1 MKKLILLSILL
12 ILGCDL
18 FESEDEITG
27 WLCKLRTE
35 CFSPTDSTIIDCPL
49 QNPPPE
55 GMDTIIIDTITVFS
69 SFEVCDSVCVNG
81 SLLPDQDG
89 ENQLNKPYYCKETN

>member
-1 MKKLILLSILL
+1 MKKLILLSVL
-12 ILGCDL
+12 IIVGCDL

-49 QNPPPE
+49 QVPPPE
-55 GMDTIIIDTITVFS
+55 GMGTIIDTTTIYS
-69 SFEVCDSVCVNG
+69 SFEGCDSVCVKH
-81 SLLPDQDG
+81 G
-89 ENQLNKPYYCKETN
+89 EIIGEGIVDFSPYYCRETN

>member
-1 MKKLILLSILL
+1 MLIV
-12 ILGCDL
+12 GCDL

-49 QNPPPE
+49 QVPPPE
-55 GMDTIIIDTITVFS
+55 GMGTIIDTTTIYS
-69 SFEVCDSVCVNG
+69 SFEGCDSVCVKHGAING
-81 SLLPDQDG
+81 EEI
-89 ENQLNKPYYCKETN
+89 ENLSPYYCKETN